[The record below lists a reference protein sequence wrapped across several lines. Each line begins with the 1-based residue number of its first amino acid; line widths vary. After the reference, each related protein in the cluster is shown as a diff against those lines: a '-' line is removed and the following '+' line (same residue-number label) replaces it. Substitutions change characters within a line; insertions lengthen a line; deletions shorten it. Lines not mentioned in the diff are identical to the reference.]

1 MADNWVT
8 KLSKFAFAGGGGG
21 SSGGGAWGPGSPA
34 KPAFKAPTNA
44 PGSAYTTV
52 KAPAPAPQQQQQQQQ
67 QPQQQAPAPDPYAA
81 WGGTA
86 AYQNLLNNFRGQKTG
101 IYNSSRDAANN
112 FGLGY
117 RDSIL
122 DFVGGLRNGQNT
134 INSKAAQNELAKMQG
149 VQGVQ
154 GMVGRGVK
162 SSGVMLGNKNAG
174 NSSAAGALAGAY
186 GDIGR
191 RELASVGNQYE
202 MGNEEVRLQQG
213 ALDQQRESGA
223 RKLNTSKTQT
233 INDIVSQ
240 ARDKFAALDAAM
252 ADKSLPERIAI
263 DQEKESVR
271 QQILQSLQA
280 YDQQLQE
287 GLGGIKAN
295 SADDRRAEASRLGAA
310 GTDLGKD
317 AFTYTTETPAEL
329 QGTGPFASSLPLFS
343 AQKPRKDI

>member
-44 PGSAYTTV
+44 KGSAYTSV
-52 KAPAPAPQQQQQQQQ
+52 KAPAPQTPTENNTNNTTSAAS
-67 QPQQQAPAPDPYAA
+67 APADPYAA

-86 AYQNLLNNFRGQKTG
+86 AYQNLLNNFRSQKTG
-101 IYNSSRDAANN
+101 IYNTSRDAANN

-122 DFVGGLRNGQNT
+122 DFVGGLKSGQNA

-202 MGNEEVRLQQG
+202 MGNEDIRLQQG
-213 ALDQQRESGA
+213 ALDQQRESGV